1 MQKAC
6 HHHLRTQFRALLAS
20 SACYHTASV
29 FDPMSARIAAD
40 LGFEVG
46 ILGGSVASLQV
57 LAAPDF
63 ALITLSEFVEQAT
76 RIGRV
81 ARLPVIADADH
92 GYGNALNVMRT
103 VVELERAGVAALTL
117 EDTLLP
123 AQFGR
128 KSTDLISVDEGVGKI
143 RAALEARVD
152 TDLAIIARTHA
163 GRARGGRGDPPHPGL
178 PGGRRRWHLHGR
190 AYVTSTIWRRSP
202 QNLSVPLM
210 LVSYGNP
217 SLRDDAR
224 LASLGVRIVVD
235 GHAAYFAAIKATYD
249 CLREQRGI
257 ACQRPQRH
265 RADAQVHPARGLHRL
280 GSRVHERQGVR
291 TAASGQRPLA
301 APRTARR
308 AGADRGHRRADHP
321 AAEHLEEPAGRIAA
335 GPPPRSARPSRGAC
349 AGAPAPPARRRGA
362 AAVMGDAHAP
372 GLGAEPRAEALLP
385 LAHARIQRIDPQRGE
400 AARPPPD
407 RPGEGGVGGQR
418 AQAGRGAVQ
427 AEAPA
432 GMALEEA
439 PDRGGPA
446 PAHRRANPVQ
456 AVHPPGQHARGSPG
470 RPAAAPPAAVTE
482 PSQPAGQQTERG
494 QGGEHADGEAQ
505 AGPAGEVD
513 VGEQH
518 VRPCSGSAQP

>member
-1 MQKAC
+1 MQRAS
-6 HHHLRTQFRALLAS
+6 HHDLRAQFRALLAS

-128 KSTDLISVDEGVGKI
+128 KSTDLIGVDEGVGKI

-152 TDLAIIARTHA
+152 PDLAIIARTNA
-163 GRARGGRGDPPHPGL
+163 GVLEVGEVI
-178 PGGRRRWHLHGR
+178 RRTQAYQEAGADGICMVGVRDFEHLEVI
-190 AYVTSTIWRRSP
+190 A

-257 ACQRPQRH
+257 AASDLNATELTHKYTQPE
-265 RADAQVHPARGLHRL
+265 DYIVWAREYMN
-280 GSRVHERQGVR
+280 VKE
-291 TAASGQRPLA
+291 
-301 APRTARR
+301 
-308 AGADRGHRRADHP
+308 
-321 AAEHLEEPAGRIAA
+321 
-335 GPPPRSARPSRGAC
+335 
-349 AGAPAPPARRRGA
+349 
-362 AAVMGDAHAP
+362 
-372 GLGAEPRAEALLP
+372 
-385 LAHARIQRIDPQRGE
+385 
-400 AARPPPD
+400 
-407 RPGEGGVGGQR
+407 
-418 AQAGRGAVQ
+418 
-427 AEAPA
+427 
-432 GMALEEA
+432 
-439 PDRGGPA
+439 
-446 PAHRRANPVQ
+446 
-456 AVHPPGQHARGSPG
+456 
-470 RPAAAPPAAVTE
+470 
-482 PSQPAGQQTERG
+482 
-494 QGGEHADGEAQ
+494 
-505 AGPAGEVD
+505 
-513 VGEQH
+513 
-518 VRPCSGSAQP
+518 

>member
-1 MQKAC
+1 MQRAS
-6 HHHLRTQFRALLAS
+6 HHDLRAQFRALLAS

-128 KSTDLISVDEGVGKI
+128 KSTDLIGVEEGVGKI

-152 TDLAIIARTHA
+152 PDLAIIARTHA
-163 GRARGGRGDPPHPGL
+163 GVLEVDEVI
-178 PGGRRRWHLHGR
+178 RRTLAYQAAGADGICMVGVRDFEHLEVI
-190 AYVTSTIWRRSP
+190 A

-257 ACQRPQRH
+257 AASDLNATELTHKYTQPE
-265 RADAQVHPARGLHRL
+265 DYIVWAREYMN
-280 GSRVHERQGVR
+280 VKE
-291 TAASGQRPLA
+291 
-301 APRTARR
+301 
-308 AGADRGHRRADHP
+308 
-321 AAEHLEEPAGRIAA
+321 
-335 GPPPRSARPSRGAC
+335 
-349 AGAPAPPARRRGA
+349 
-362 AAVMGDAHAP
+362 
-372 GLGAEPRAEALLP
+372 
-385 LAHARIQRIDPQRGE
+385 
-400 AARPPPD
+400 
-407 RPGEGGVGGQR
+407 
-418 AQAGRGAVQ
+418 
-427 AEAPA
+427 
-432 GMALEEA
+432 
-439 PDRGGPA
+439 
-446 PAHRRANPVQ
+446 
-456 AVHPPGQHARGSPG
+456 
-470 RPAAAPPAAVTE
+470 
-482 PSQPAGQQTERG
+482 
-494 QGGEHADGEAQ
+494 
-505 AGPAGEVD
+505 
-513 VGEQH
+513 
-518 VRPCSGSAQP
+518 

>member
-1 MQKAC
+1 MQRAS
-6 HHHLRTQFRALLAS
+6 HHDLRAQFRALLAS
-20 SACYHTASV
+20 NSCYHTASV

-103 VVELERAGVAALTL
+103 VVELERAGIAALTI

-128 KSTDLISVDEGVGKI
+128 KSTDLIGVDEGVGKI

-152 TDLAIIARTHA
+152 ADLAIIARTNA
-163 GRARGGRGDPPHPGL
+163 GVLEVDEVI
-178 PGGRRRWHLHGR
+178 RRTR
-190 AYVTSTIWRRSP
+190 AYEEAGADAICMVGVRDFAHLEQIAEH
-202 QNLSVPLM
+202 LSVPLM

-257 ACQRPQRH
+257 AASDLNATELTHKYTQPE
-265 RADAQVHPARGLHRL
+265 DYIVWAR
-280 GSRVHERQGVR
+280 EY
-291 TAASGQRPLA
+291 
-301 APRTARR
+301 
-308 AGADRGHRRADHP
+308 
-321 AAEHLEEPAGRIAA
+321 
-335 GPPPRSARPSRGAC
+335 
-349 AGAPAPPARRRGA
+349 
-362 AAVMGDAHAP
+362 M
-372 GLGAEPRAEALLP
+372 
-385 LAHARIQRIDPQRGE
+385 
-400 AARPPPD
+400 
-407 RPGEGGVGGQR
+407 
-418 AQAGRGAVQ
+418 
-427 AEAPA
+427 
-432 GMALEEA
+432 
-439 PDRGGPA
+439 
-446 PAHRRANPVQ
+446 
-456 AVHPPGQHARGSPG
+456 
-470 RPAAAPPAAVTE
+470 
-482 PSQPAGQQTERG
+482 
-494 QGGEHADGEAQ
+494 
-505 AGPAGEVD
+505 D
-513 VGEQH
+513 VKE
-518 VRPCSGSAQP
+518 